1 MEVKNS
7 ALCLFDQP
15 AVQTDFIRN
24 QTVDYYPLTNVAS
37 GGPIEFTIPGSSEE
51 YIDVN
56 DIQLYILAKV
66 TAADGKTAITSA
78 DDKVGLNNLPIAT
91 LFQDVSLMLGETQ
104 IEGGQMCYPYLGY
117 FNTVMQ
123 FTPEAQRS
131 HMQSMGWY
139 KDEAGKFDHETNK
152 GFAHRSA
159 MVKDSQSFE
168 LMGPLFLN
176 FFRQSQYLI
185 SQTPMRVKLLPSKPE
200 FALNAYGKAKDFK
213 IVFEEVILY
222 VPRYT
227 LNPSVINGHAT
238 GLKKHNAIYPLHHT
252 EVTTFTIPK
261 GQQSYTKDRLFPDQA
276 PKLLMVAMVDN
287 DAFNGNLSK
296 NPFHLQHFGLNKL
309 ALYRDGMSVPGRPFA
324 PDFAKGK
331 ILRSYMQTMR
341 TFNYP
346 NTDDTNGLTP
356 EEFANGY
363 TIYAFDLTADQELN
377 GTHRQAITSKNLR
390 LELFFGAATK
400 ETINVLLYSVYDSSI
415 EITQLRDV
423 ITHYTR

>member
-7 ALCLFDQP
+7 ALCVFDQP
-15 AVQTDFIRN
+15 PVQTDFIRN

-56 DIQLYILAKV
+56 DIQLYLVAKI
-66 TAADGKTAITSA
+66 TKADGSNIDTST
-78 DDKVGLNNLPIAT
+78 DLVGLNNLPIAT
-91 LFQDVSLMLGETQ
+91 LFQDVSLTLGETQ

-123 FTPEAQRS
+123 FTPMAQQS
-131 HMQSMGWY
+131 HMLAMGWC
-139 KDEAGKFDHETNK
+139 KDEAGKFDDAANK
-152 GFAHRSA
+152 GFVERMKLSN
-159 MVKDSQSFE
+159 DSKSFE

-185 SQTPMRVKLLPSKPE
+185 SQTAMRLKLLPSKPE
-200 FALNAYGKAKDFK
+200 FALNGFGKIKDFK
-213 IVFEEVILY
+213 IVFEQVILY

-227 LNPSVINGHAT
+227 LNPSVINGHAA
-238 GLKKHNAIYPLHHT
+238 GLKKHNAIYPLNHT

-276 PKLLMVAMVDN
+276 PKLLMIAMVDN
-287 DAFNGNLSK
+287 DAFNGSITK
-296 NPFHLQHFGLNKL
+296 NPFHFEHFNLNKL
-309 ALYRDGMSVPGRPFA
+309 ALYRDGISVPGRPFA
-324 PDFAKGK
+324 PNFKKGNV
-331 ILRSYMQTMR
+331 LRSYMQTMR
-341 TFNYP
+341 TFDYP

-356 EEFANGY
+356 HEFANGY
-363 TIYAFDLTADQELN
+363 TIYAFDLTADKELN

-390 LELFFGAATK
+390 LELSFSAAIK
-400 ETINVLLYSVYDSSI
+400 STINVLLYAAYDSSI